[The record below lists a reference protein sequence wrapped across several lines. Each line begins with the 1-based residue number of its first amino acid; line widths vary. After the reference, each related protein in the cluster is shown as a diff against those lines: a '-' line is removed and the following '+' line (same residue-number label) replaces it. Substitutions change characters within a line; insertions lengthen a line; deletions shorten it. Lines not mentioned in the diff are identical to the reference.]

1 MRVPR
6 MTKEEATRIVDALID
21 AAELALVVDSDKSIA
36 TAEALRDNLRC
47 YVIDMLMLHDYPVY
61 PITTTSPA
69 TTYRTVPTCQVG
81 DHNE

>member
-1 MRVPR
+1 

-47 YVIDMLMLHDYPVY
+47 YVIDMLMLYDYPVY
-61 PITTTSPA
+61 PTTTTPSAPV
-69 TTYRTVPTCQVG
+69 YRTVPTCQVG